1 MARLGGAM
9 EKGVAI
15 GRVHRWRVA
24 GQAVMPVASG
34 HGMRPAGRRTPPGGI
49 RHISPHQGMHEDEA
63 L

>member
-24 GQAVMPVASG
+24 GQAVMP
-34 HGMRPAGRRTPPGGI
+34 AGRRTPPGGI